1 MREVKKKRKEDVTSH
16 LRQEMTGTPLRK
28 GRREGREKYGE
39 REKERV
45 TMKMTQNSR
54 PDGAAE

>member
-1 MREVKKKRKEDVTSH
+1 
-16 LRQEMTGTPLRK
+16 MTGTPLRK